1 MALLWTTV
9 IYQIA
14 LTLLEILKMDQEV
27 QKTPKF

>member
-14 LTLLEILKMDQEV
+14 LTLLEILKMGQEV